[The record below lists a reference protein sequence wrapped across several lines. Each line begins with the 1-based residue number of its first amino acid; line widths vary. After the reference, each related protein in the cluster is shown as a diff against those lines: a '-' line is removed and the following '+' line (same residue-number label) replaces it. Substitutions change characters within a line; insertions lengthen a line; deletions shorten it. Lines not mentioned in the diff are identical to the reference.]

1 MTLLVYLRDHRIWW
15 GKWAGTVK
23 KGENVM
29 GMSGEKIEGRRK
41 KEVHRGKP
49 VTFSQLLSFN
59 GVAN

>member
-23 KGENVM
+23 KGEKVM
-29 GMSGEKIEGRRK
+29 GEKIEGRRK

-49 VTFSQLLSFN
+49 VTFSQLLSFY